1 MSRKIAIALA
11 AVAVAMVLVVCAA
24 PEEDSGRLVY
34 TDFEDDAY
42 KVGDF
47 TRESLY
53 NGSFEYDWYFST
65 NKWDNSSVI
74 TNSNVYGDIAI
85 EIRPDAYVADTNN
98 TKLLQVSTAPA
109 KEDQRLGRRIS
120 STPKISKDETIYVDM
135 DVRFTVAS
143 DMIEDCANDKLVV
156 WVADANTGLD
166 DLDTAMVR
174 MSTNIIITAGYVL
187 PNGSVT
193 LKHYIVRD
201 NMFNIADHIDEWHR
215 LTVAAVLNGSM
226 PSFKVAVDNIQLE
239 AFRADDPTD
248 VRDIFPSLLG
258 SNSDTLGEVVLE
270 GKGTLDNFVVT
281 TTDPDFH
288 KTMYFSVNGQQFA
301 TFLEAAAAAEDND
314 TIELLANYEGVVYL
328 VGDKALTLDLAGHS
342 ITNAGDNNTISVA
355 GLASLTITGGGS
367 ISAAEGRYAIMAEN
381 GSINIEGDSVTNI
394 TLTGGI
400 AVKDSYD
407 ISIYSPADA
416 TYNVTN
422 ITDGTST
429 NITIAAETSESA
441 MQTNEMITVLDVRLD
456 YYSTNVNVATDA
468 AFPEDVAFPGYN
480 VWFVTSNNT
489 QFVTNHL
496 LAAKAKDP
504 FYIAEWNPNVITNF
518 GNYVLTATGA
528 GKLDTNLV
536 GKATFTVLDPLIQ
549 MQPSSVAMTYSAYAT
564 SSGGSESS
572 RILAPNDKELDDEQK
587 AVYSSMFDEVGSSS
601 AKSSGTKL
609 LLSSSSGNSSTR
621 QVEVQLNKTGKRILQ
636 QSAADAS
643 KILVEALAKAKDGEA
658 VVIENLAITGGFYWT
673 IRQGD
678 SLENMSN
685 EAGETPSDGRTAGVN
700 IVKPKGSKC
709 GFYQIIVSP
718 AKIEASQNEATE

>member
-24 PEEDSGRLVY
+24 PEEDPGRLVY

-47 TRESLY
+47 TNSLY

-65 NKWDNSSVI
+65 NEWDNSSVI
-74 TNSNVYGDIAI
+74 TNSNVYGDISI
-85 EIRPDAYVADTNN
+85 KIRPDAYTNVAVN

-143 DMIEDCANDKLVV
+143 DMIEECANDKLVV

-394 TLTGGI
+394 KLTGGI

-429 NITIAAETSESA
+429 NITIAAGASDGSA
-441 MQTNEMITVLDVRLD
+441 YTNGMLTVLDVRLD

-468 AFPEDVAFPGYN
+468 VFPGYN
-480 VWFVTSNNT
+480 VWLVTSNNT
-489 QFVTNHL
+489 QFVTNYL
-496 LAAKAKDP
+496 LAAKTKDP
-504 FYIAEWNPNVITNF
+504 LYIAEWNPNVITNF
-518 GNYVLTATGA
+518 DNYVLTATGA
-528 GKLDTNLV
+528 GDLDTNLV

-549 MQPSSVAMTYSAYAT
+549 TQPSSVAMTYSAYAT

-572 RILAPNDKELDDEQK
+572 RILAPNDDKLDDKQK
-587 AVYSSMFDEVGSSS
+587 AVYSSMFDEIGSSS

-621 QVEVQLNKTGKRILQ
+621 QVEVQLNETGKRILQ

-643 KILVEALAKAKDGEA
+643 KLLVEALANAGDGEE
-658 VVIENLAITGGFYWT
+658 VNISNLAITGGFYWT